1 MNRKTAA
8 VILTILS
15 ILLLSPLTLARS
27 PKVQTQLPSNSVAV
41 SDDSLATFFNPA
53 GLGVRRDFNLYYLK
67 TYHSD
72 PGSDDAFFV
81 SGGGTGFGMAFA
93 NAEQDIDF
101 TRYTLSTGQRLG
113 TSFYWGTG
121 YSWINSDDKSYDKFA
136 SWSFGL
142 MLRREYLS
150 VGATVRDLNR
160 PRLHGEGLGRTYDF
174 GLAIRPSTSR
184 ITFSLDARKVEKV
197 SGLDFNYGIEVR
209 PINGVTVRGSLNSDH
224 SFDLR
229 FGVNYGQ
236 FGSGTYNRF
245 NTERDHQDGVG
256 YISISSKL
264 HTKPRHRRHLFL
276 DVQMHEIETTLK
288 IAQRDPDVAGVLIHV
303 GGSDYRIGHLQELS
317 DIITKFRAAGKKVI
331 CYIHNCSTGNYMLA
345 SVCDQIALHPSGEI
359 RLIGLRSE
367 VSFYKGALDKL
378 GIRADLEHIGVYKSA
393 SDVFTRTDMSDAHRE
408 VQNSIL
414 DDLYDQLTESI
425 ATGRGWTQDEVKQL
439 IDEGP
444 FTAKQALDKKLVHRL
459 AYRDQLQAISTELT
473 GRQHALVKAN
483 AYLATEMYA
492 YDWETPLPKIAII
505 EADGMM
511 VTGESFTDPFTGTK
525 TMGSTTIA
533 RAIESVRE
541 DNSVKAVV
549 LRIDSGGGFVVAS
562 DVIWREL
569 IRLKAVKPLI
579 VSMGD
584 AAASGGYYIAAPA
597 DVIVASPGT
606 ITGSIGVIGGKYS
619 FKPLYDKI
627 GIHKE
632 IIKRGARADFYTDY
646 GDYPPEE
653 RTIIKEQITEIYN
666 DFLEKVAEG
675 RRMTTVEVDRIGRGR
690 VWTGRQAKE
699 NGLVDRLG
707 GLDLALSIA
716 RSKVGLENREVA
728 LIWLP
733 KQGWLSQWLEGFRVM
748 KTVITGTG
756 FRPSASLA
764 EQIRNHRTFLVMPY
778 DVRVND

>member
-1 MNRKTAA
+1 MT
-8 VILTILS
+8 
-15 ILLLSPLTLARS
+15 
-27 PKVQTQLPSNSVAV
+27 
-41 SDDSLATFFNPA
+41 
-53 GLGVRRDFNLYYLK
+53 
-67 TYHSD
+67 
-72 PGSDDAFFV
+72 
-81 SGGGTGFGMAFA
+81 FA

-101 TRYTLSTGQRLG
+101 TRYTLSTGHRLG
-113 TSFYWGTG
+113 TSLYWGTG
-121 YSWINSDDKSYDKFA
+121 YSWINSDNKSYDKFA

-142 MLRREYLS
+142 MFRREYLS

-184 ITFSLDARKVEKV
+184 ITFSIDARKVEKV

-209 PINGVTVRGSLNSDH
+209 PINGVTVRSSLNNDH

-229 FGVNYGQ
+229 FGINYGQ

-245 NTERDHQDGVG
+245 NTEGDHQDGVG
-256 YISISSKL
+256 YLYISSKL
-264 HTKPRHRRHLFL
+264 HTKPRHRRHIFL
-276 DVQMHEIETTLK
+276 DVQMHEIENTLK
-288 IAQRDPDVAGVLIHV
+288 IAQRDPDISGVLIHV
-303 GGSDYRIGHLQELS
+303 GGSDYRIGRLQELS
-317 DIITKFRAAGKKVI
+317 DLITKFRAAGKKVI
-331 CYIHNCSTGNYMLA
+331 CYMHNCSTGNYLLA
-345 SVCDQIALHPSGEI
+345 SVCDQIVLHPSGEI

-367 VSFYKGALDKL
+367 VAFYKGALDKL

-393 SDVFTRTDMSDAHRE
+393 SDVFTRTGMSDAHRE

-414 DDLYDQLTESI
+414 DDLYDQLTQSI

-439 IDEGP
+439 IDQGP

-459 AYRDQLQAISTELT
+459 AYRDQLQAIATELT

-483 AYLATEMYA
+483 AYLSTGMYA

-653 RTIIKEQITEIYN
+653 RTIIKDQITEIYT

-675 RRMTTVEVDRIGRGR
+675 RRMTTAEVDRIGRGR

-699 NGLVDRLG
+699 NGLVDQLG

-716 RSKVGLENREVA
+716 RSKVGLGKSGSCA
-728 LIWLP
+728 Y
-733 KQGWLSQWLEGFRVM
+733 
-748 KTVITGTG
+748 
-756 FRPSASLA
+756 
-764 EQIRNHRTFLVMPY
+764 LVT
-778 DVRVND
+778 